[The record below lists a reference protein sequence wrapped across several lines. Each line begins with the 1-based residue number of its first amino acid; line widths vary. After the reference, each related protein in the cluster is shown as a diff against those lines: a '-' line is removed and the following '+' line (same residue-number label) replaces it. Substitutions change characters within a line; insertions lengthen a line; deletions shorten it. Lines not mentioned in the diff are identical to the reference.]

1 MGWQKRPVQP
11 SANAPMSTEILKQS
25 YEDAPY
31 DSRPIPMSHIDRLAV
46 LGRLHG
52 LTPAPIDKARV
63 LEVGCSGGGN
73 LLPMACD
80 LKGSEFLGIDI
91 SPRQIAD
98 AQAAADDLGLC
109 NIAFRTGD
117 IMAPGDIGDFDY
129 IVAHGVFSWVPPQVQ
144 DGLLRLCR
152 DRLRPGGVAY
162 ISFNTYPGWHLREAV
177 RGLMLHHAGR
187 FADPATKAT
196 QARAILH
203 ALAGTYQAGDPAVSA
218 LLQRETQNIDA
229 LSDAF
234 LLHDLMETENHPVY
248 FRDFAARADAAGLHY
263 LSEANVGASY
273 GLNFPDDVQQI
284 LATARDRVD
293 REQYI
298 DFWLHRSFRETL
310 LCRADAAPSAEP
322 QAAALTDLWVESTL
336 RPLPGPAVIPPEA
349 ELRFRNPE
357 GARVGVAEAPHK
369 TALLKL
375 ADEPLGTLPCADLL
389 DGDGEDVA
397 TLLLELFG
405 RNLVG
410 LSTRAPAFVAE
421 AGDRPT
427 ASPLVRMQIRDGQ
440 AVTNQRHRSVSI
452 DDALTAEVLR
462 HLDGAQDRAAL
473 LAMLERR
480 RVTGLIGLAS
490 DQLPAALDSALG
502 QLAANALLIA

>member
-1 MGWQKRPVQP
+1 MGSPKRPVQP
-11 SANAPMSTEILKQS
+11 PANVRMSTEILKQS

-80 LKGSEFLGIDI
+80 LTGSEFLGIDI

-98 AQAAADDLGLC
+98 AQAAADDLGLG
-109 NIAFRTGD
+109 NIAFRTAD
-117 IMAPGDIGDFDY
+117 IMTPGDLGDFDY
-129 IVAHGVFSWVPPQVQ
+129 IIAHGVFSWVPVQVQ

-152 DRLRPGGVAY
+152 DCLRPGGIAY
-162 ISFNTYPGWHLREAV
+162 VSFNTYPGWHLREAI

-187 FADPATKAT
+187 FDDPAMKAT

-203 ALAGTYQAGDPAVSA
+203 ALTGTCQAGDPVVSA
-218 LLQRETQNIDA
+218 LLQRETQNVDA

-248 FRDFAARADAAGLHY
+248 FRDFAARAAAAGLQY

-273 GLNFPDDVQQI
+273 SLNFPDEVQQI

-310 LCRADAAPSAEP
+310 LCRADATPSAEP

-349 ELRFRNPE
+349 ELRFHSPE
-357 GARVGVAEAPHK
+357 GARIGVAEAAHK

-375 ADEPLGTLPCADLL
+375 ADEPLGMLPCADLL
-389 DGDGEDVA
+389 DGEGVA
-397 TLLLELFG
+397 ALLLELFG

-410 LSTRAPAFVAE
+410 LSTRGPAFVAE
-421 AGDRPT
+421 AGERPA

-440 AVTNQRHRSVSI
+440 TATNQRHRSVAI

-480 RVTGLIGLAS
+480 RVTGLIDLAP
-490 DQLPAALDSALG
+490 DQLPAALDSALS